1 MTKFSPKKIFIF
13 SLARLREGAAV
24 FSIFL
29 GNIPDQAVSITG
41 LGGWWGGRLLVKKVP
56 LFKYGVLCFQRI
68 SFFFL
73 SFYKSS
79 PEALTSRLAA
89 RVCLPERKEK

>member
-41 LGGWWGGRLLVKKVP
+41 FGGWWGGRLLVKKVP
-56 LFKYGVLCFQRI
+56 LLNMVFSVSREFRS
-68 SFFFL
+68 SFFRFI
-73 SFYKSS
+73 S
-79 PEALTSRLAA
+79 LAPK
-89 RVCLPERKEK
+89 R